1 MDALIASMM
10 ASGPEAKRPPHIAFE
25 VFSVMRPQGG
35 GMRNFVVAAVYS
47 GALLAANGAAS
58 QDLASLQDGDMRK
71 LVLHE
76 RPQPVSEATFLG
88 DDEAETTLQDLA
100 GEVVVLN
107 FWATWCAP
115 CREEMPTLAALQ
127 EELGD
132 EGVRVATVAT
142 GRNDPV
148 EIDRFLSEV
157 GADALP
163 RWRDPGQALT
173 REMGVLGLPVTVIL
187 DREGQ
192 EVARL
197 IGDADWSSDSAIAI
211 LRALA
216 TGEKTEG

>member
-1 MDALIASMM
+1 
-10 ASGPEAKRPPHIAFE
+10 
-25 VFSVMRPQGG
+25 MRLT
-35 GMRNFVVAAVYS
+35 VAAALYT
-47 GALLAANGAAS
+47 GGLLLANLAS
-58 QDLASLQDGDMRK
+58 AQDLAAMAEGDMRK
-71 LVLHE
+71 LVIHE
-76 RPQPVSEATFLG
+76 EPLAASGAAFLG
-88 DDEAETTLQDLA
+88 DGEAETTLADLL

-148 EIDRFLSEV
+148 EIDRFLTDV

-163 RWRDPGQALT
+163 RWRDPRQQLA

-187 DREGQ
+187 DREGM

-197 IGDADWSSDSAIAI
+197 AGDADWSSESAVAI

-216 TGEKTEG
+216 EGS

>member
-1 MDALIASMM
+1 
-10 ASGPEAKRPPHIAFE
+10 
-25 VFSVMRPQGG
+25 MRQ
-35 GMRNFVVAAVYS
+35 FVVAALYTGV
-47 GALLAANGAAS
+47 LLAANGLAISSVGA
-58 QDLASLQDGDMRK
+58 QDLSALQDGDMRK
-71 LVLHE
+71 LVIHDA
-76 RPQPVSEATFLG
+76 PVEVSQATFLG
-88 DDEAETTLQDLA
+88 DAEAETTLQDLA

-115 CREEMPTLAALQ
+115 CRKEMPTLAALQ

-132 EGVRVATVAT
+132 EGVRVATIAT

-148 EIDRFLSEV
+148 EMDRFLSEV
-157 GADALP
+157 GADSLP
-163 RWRDPGQALT
+163 RWRDPRQQLA

-197 IGDADWSSDSAIAI
+197 TGDADWSSESAIAI

-216 TGEKTEG
+216 AES